1 MIDHLLCVVHA
12 PFVGR
17 RRGTAA
23 LPQAAPKPSH
33 GRKTSV
39 TIASSVDKSRL
50 PPGMSSLE
58 EGSEQSD
65 PSAAVVTALG
75 SSSADKSEQAINWY
89 MSDILSHRL
98 GSVSSAGPGGVHMRG
113 GWSALLLPH
122 SLRFLSGR
130 HRLLVLLLLL
140 LLLSLYR
147 W

>member
-1 MIDHLLCVVHA
+1 
-12 PFVGR
+12 
-17 RRGTAA
+17 
-23 LPQAAPKPSH
+23 
-33 GRKTSV
+33 
-39 TIASSVDKSRL
+39 
-50 PPGMSSLE
+50 MSSLE

-122 SLRFLSGR
+122 SLRFLSGLY
-130 HRLLVLLLLL
+130 RLLVLLLLF